1 MVLTPLLVSLS
12 IACFALYLRKMTQ
25 EEMVRIFAAI
35 VSVLSLIVGLALAP
49 WFIQALLLIVVL
61 MFWRNPIIR

>member
-12 IACFALYLRKMTQ
+12 ITCFALYLRTVAR

-35 VSVLSLIVGLALAP
+35 VSVLSLIAALALAP
-49 WFIQALLLIVVL
+49 WFIQASLLIAVL
-61 MFWRNPIIR
+61 MFWRNPMAR